1 MDDIRHIVIL
11 MQENRSFDHY
21 FGTLNGVRG
30 FDDHQALTFP
40 NGDSVLRQ
48 PALARPDGGY
58 LLPYRMDSTKFSA
71 QNADGLPHDWE
82 SGHEAINNGAPN
94 TPPSQLCVS
103 P

>member
-30 FDDHQALTFP
+30 FDDRQTLTFP

-71 QNADGLPHDWE
+71 QNAAGLPHDWE